1 MRDKIVTNLFIVLKA
16 FISIFFPLF
25 LYFSFLV
32 LFFFFIERQFTVN
45 QLELPPSDSS
55 VQLLDNWNITLDTVW
70 LFSFVILPRDHVQND
85 DFRFIYFFRFFFQ
98 LKKKNFKTFQNLFL
112 LLFFFLLRDPLLID
126 LFFSISFLLYSF
138 IYFFLRFDIANLF
151 YSTWVDGRSIDR

>member
-70 LFSFVILPRDHVQND
+70 LFSYVILPRDHVQND

-112 LLFFFLLRDPLLID
+112 LLFFFYFGIPYWL
-126 LFFSISFLLYSF
+126 
-138 IYFFLRFDIANLF
+138 IYFFLFPF
-151 YSTWVDGRSIDR
+151 YYIHLSIFFYVLILLIYFILHG